1 MPSHLSELPA
11 GLIAGYA
18 GISASTLGH
27 LGRTGYLPEL
37 KPLVAGTRLLGRV
50 VTARIPLP
58 HGALL
63 REALIASRP
72 GDVLVIEAVGDPHCA
87 CWGELRTLAA
97 LVKGLAG
104 VVVGGAITDVQALR
118 RLGLPVFHRGI
129 SAVTTQG
136 GEALGELNV
145 ELQLGETLVCP
156 GDLALGDDDGLFV
169 LSPARAAALL
179 PSAQAK
185 EATDQARRAQLLQ
198 RLAEGR

>member
-1 MPSHLSELPA
+1 MPGPLSELPA
-11 GLIAGYA
+11 ELIAGYA
-18 GISASTLGH
+18 EVAASTLGH

-37 KPLVAGTRLLGRV
+37 KPVVANTRLLGRV

-97 LVKGLAG
+97 LIKGLAG
-104 VVVGGAITDVQALR
+104 VVVNGAITDVQALR
-118 RLGLPVFHRGI
+118 QLGLPVFHRGI

-145 ELQLGETLVCP
+145 ELQLGETRVCP

-179 PSAQAK
+179 PGALAK
-185 EATDQARRAQLLQ
+185 EAADQARRAQLLQ
-198 RLAEGR
+198 RLTEGR